1 MLDCSPR
8 KVRTHAFPR
17 RAWYG
22 VYAFG
27 IGPDRHVSKRV
38 THPTVRY
45 PFSTRVI
52 GNGFDDPGSGIRD
65 LSHSWGWNLSSIY
78 VSKAE
83 MFKPGWV
90 HNFQFHVA
98 WQRVPYA
105 ACSQKWYLRPHKG
118 QSCATC
124 RDTIQR
130 SRQEFTRFHSDA
142 AMQRPAASMRH
153 KASTCPNDA
162 LHGRW

>member
-1 MLDCSPR
+1 M
-8 KVRTHAFPR
+8 
-17 RAWYG
+17 
-22 VYAFG
+22 
-27 IGPDRHVSKRV
+27 
-38 THPTVRY
+38 
-45 PFSTRVI
+45 
-52 GNGFDDPGSGIRD
+52 
-65 LSHSWGWNLSSIY
+65 SHSWGWNLSSIY

-142 AMQRPAASMRH
+142 AMQRPAASMHH
-153 KASTCPNDA
+153 KPSTCPNDA
-162 LHGRW
+162 LHGRWWHFFTVSLFMLLFITAWHVTVNWDTHLVSRPTRVTTPAHATAKNLCAPVRLPLANL